1 MNQFVYLE
9 ICTMFYE
16 ELRSSIKD
24 GKIAPLYIF
33 EGPEDYLIE
42 FCIGELK
49 KTLVEDWSEMMNFKS
64 FPELPPVSEA
74 EDFLETLPVMAERKL
89 AIFRKCGIFSGNI
102 KNKAQWEKLFS
113 SVAPF
118 CCVVI
123 WENAPEKGKKPSS
136 VRKAAESGGATVVS
150 FPLRTESNLKAW
162 VTKIA
167 AASGKTIDAKN
178 ALYLINSL
186 ERSMRAIKTEL
197 EKIISFSKSTQIT
210 REDIDAV
217 IIKPAVENVFGL
229 IDAIFDG
236 RRELCYSLLFSLRSL
251 KQEPVSVLSLLSGQL
266 LMIYRAK
273 LHLLGGQ
280 SHSAVV
286 SLLGGGF
293 VAEKCTRKA
302 EKIKAENIQTLI
314 SLCCECDRK
323 IKQGTLG
330 GWAALETIIAEY
342 KFY

>member
-1 MNQFVYLE
+1 
-9 ICTMFYE
+9 MFYE

-42 FCIGELK
+42 FCLNEIK
-49 KTLVEDWSEMMNFKS
+49 KALVEPWSEMMNFKS
-64 FPELPPVSEA
+64 FSELPPVSEA
-74 EDFLETLPVMAERKL
+74 EDFLETLPVMSERKV

-102 KNKAQWEKLFS
+102 KNKAQWEKLLS

-123 WENAPEKGKKPSS
+123 WENPVEKGKKPSS
-136 VRKAAESGGATVVS
+136 VRKAAEDGGGVTVS

-167 AASGKTIDAKN
+167 AASGKTIEPKN

-186 ERSMRAIKTEL
+186 ERSMRSIKTEL
-197 EKIISFSKSTQIT
+197 EKIISFTKSPAIT

-217 IIKPAVENVFGL
+217 IVKPAVENIFGL

-236 RRELCYSLLFSLRSL
+236 RRELCYNLLYTLRSL
-251 KQEPVSVLSLLSGQL
+251 KQEPVSILSLLSGQL
-266 LMIYRAK
+266 ITIYKAK
-273 LHLLGGQ
+273 LHLLSGKSYG
-280 SHSAVV
+280 SIVPM
-286 SLLGGGF
+286 LGGGYS
-293 VAEKCTRKA
+293 AEKCTRKA
-302 EKIKAENIQTLI
+302 EKIKVENIQTLI

>member
-1 MNQFVYLE
+1 
-9 ICTMFYE
+9 MFYE

-33 EGPEDYLIE
+33 EGPEEYLIE

-49 KTLVEDWSEMMNFKS
+49 KALIEEWSEMMNFKS
-64 FPELPPVSEA
+64 FSELPPVSEA
-74 EDFLETLPVMAERKL
+74 EDFLETLPVMSERKM
-89 AIFRKCGIFSGNI
+89 AVFKKCGVFSGNI

-113 SVAPF
+113 SIAPF
-118 CCVVI
+118 CCIVV

-136 VRKAAESGGATVVS
+136 VRKAAESGGAVTVN
-150 FPLRTESNLKAW
+150 FPLRTEANLKTW

-167 AASGKTIDAKN
+167 AAAGKSIEPKN
-178 ALYLINSL
+178 ALYLVNSL
-186 ERSMRAIKTEL
+186 ERSMRPIKTEL
-197 EKIISFSKSTQIT
+197 EKIISFTKSSTIT

-217 IIKPAVENVFGL
+217 IVKPALENVFGL

-236 RRELCYSLLFSLRSL
+236 RRELCYNLLYTLRSL

-266 LMIYRAK
+266 VTIYKAK
-273 LHLLGGQ
+273 LHLLSGK
-280 SHSAVV
+280 SHSSVT
-286 SLLGGGF
+286 SLLGGGYG
-293 VAEKCTRKA
+293 AEKCTRKA
-302 EKIKAENIQTLI
+302 EKIKVENIQTLI
-314 SLCCECDRK
+314 ALCCECDRK